1 MGRPVSEPSDY
12 DQGVIAGRI
21 DARLADHDRHLAK
34 INGSMD
40 RVADRLDA
48 LVTGS
53 HDLLLAVQRLTDA
66 AEADR
71 QTVKVTA
78 AALKEAEEARRDQS
92 ETRWT
97 PMARLI
103 TVIVAVAVVAGVIIA
118 YAALHNGG

>member
-1 MGRPVSEPSDY
+1 MGRPASEPSDY

-21 DARLADHDRHLAK
+21 EARLAQHDKHFADL
-34 INGSMD
+34 NGSI
-40 RVADRLDA
+40 RELAGEVHN
-48 LVTGS
+48 VV
-53 HDLLLAVQRLTDA
+53 LAVQRLGDA

-71 QTVKVTA
+71 ATVIARA
-78 AALKEAEEARRDQS
+78 AALKEAEDTRRAQS

-118 YAALHNGG
+118 YFTLHNGG